1 MTRHREMGCLQN
13 LKNTAFL
20 CRIQRWERDWDLLLH
35 KKMPDI
41 FFFLNTMVF
50 KFKVSKILL
59 NFFRKKLILLFSKGT
74 LNRSKVTVKTKYI
87 IFIKES

>member
-1 MTRHREMGCLQN
+1 
-13 LKNTAFL
+13 
-20 CRIQRWERDWDLLLH
+20 
-35 KKMPDI
+35 
-41 FFFLNTMVF
+41 MVF

-74 LNRSKVTVKTKYI
+74 LNRSKVTVKTKYL